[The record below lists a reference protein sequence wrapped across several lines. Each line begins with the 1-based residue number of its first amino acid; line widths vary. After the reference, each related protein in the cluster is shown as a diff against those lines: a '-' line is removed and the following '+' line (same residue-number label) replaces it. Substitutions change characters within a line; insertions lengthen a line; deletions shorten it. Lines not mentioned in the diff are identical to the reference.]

1 MEGGG
6 GLRAESG
13 WPWRNLE
20 REKQEAG
27 TREGAVTRPG
37 TPDTFPCTR
46 EGTSAERVPLHAPRP
61 GRHP

>member
-1 MEGGG
+1 MERGG

-37 TPDTFPCTR
+37 TPHSFLLPSTT
-46 EGTSAERVPLHAPRP
+46 
-61 GRHP
+61 